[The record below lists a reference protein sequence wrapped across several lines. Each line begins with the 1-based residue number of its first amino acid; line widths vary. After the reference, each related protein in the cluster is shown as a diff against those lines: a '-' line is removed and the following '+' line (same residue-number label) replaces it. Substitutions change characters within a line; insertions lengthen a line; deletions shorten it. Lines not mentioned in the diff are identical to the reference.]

1 MKAAIVVEAPQ
12 TVFDMCQKS
21 AEALYNAMYNDYQMA
36 HTQEPFQLGGSSL
49 EERKYVPWFRP

>member
-1 MKAAIVVEAPQ
+1 
-12 TVFDMCQKS
+12 MCQKS

-49 EERKYVPWFRP
+49 EERKYVPWFRA